1 MIQRTVDFSEQFDFP
16 ELECLEIRHIDLS
29 KQLSQRS
36 FNGMSS
42 LLELDLTYTNLKDI
56 DFIDTDALANLK
68 NLILRSNEISMLRKG
83 VFSKLKSLKSLDLSG
98 NKIEK
103 LVLGTFDGLECL
115 EALNISDNYIEDIR
129 SIDKAMFDG
138 LKSLENLY
146 IKDYDIS
153 NDDIKHLERRFN
165 Y

>member
-1 MIQRTVDFSEQFDFP
+1 
-16 ELECLEIRHIDLS
+16 
-29 KQLSQRS
+29 
-36 FNGMSS
+36 MSS
-42 LLELDLTYTNLKDI
+42 LLELDLTNTNLKDI

-115 EALNISDNYIEDIR
+115 EELNISDNYIEDIR